1 MFFVPTDL
9 SIKTVL
15 GEVDLVHHPASEHM
29 LLVDHAASDPSGV
42 SLQPCHRTRE
52 NAAIFR
58 AAVSSMDRAFQLAAQ
73 TVNSSLISCPSCRS
87 SSSNSSCSKCISC
100 AQVEEEEVEIIK
112 ELQTIL
118 GSTPAALPNG
128 SAAPIVP
135 QWTGNDDICLA
146 RYGGKRQMGGS
157 GRFRYP

>member
-1 MFFVPTDL
+1 
-9 SIKTVL
+9 
-15 GEVDLVHHPASEHM
+15 VDLVHHPVSEHVW
-29 LLVDHAASDPSGV
+29 LIDHAASDPSGV
-42 SLQPCHRTRE
+42 SLQPYDLTRE

-58 AAVSSMDRAFQLAAQ
+58 AAVSSMDRTFQLAAP
-73 TVNSSLISCPSCRS
+73 TDNNSLASCPSCRS
-87 SSSNSSCSKCISC
+87 SSSSNSCSKCISC

-128 SAAPIVP
+128 PAAPIVP

-146 RYGGKRQMGGS
+146 RYGAKRQMVGS
-157 GRFRYP
+157 GRFSHSFGAEFNSHAA